1 MIATT
6 NATRRTEMSTAATN
20 VKEEKSKLVEL
31 TDLNFDKEA
40 LQSSL
45 PILVDFTAAWCA
57 PCRAIAP
64 HVEAVARAY
73 EGRLRV
79 GTCDVDANPE
89 ITAKLDV
96 RSMPTLLVFKGGNVV
111 GQLIGA
117 VPRAR
122 VEAMVEKA
130 LG

>member
-1 MIATT
+1 
-6 NATRRTEMSTAATN
+6 MSTATQ
-20 VKEEKSKLVEL
+20 KENEKTKLIEL

-40 LQSSL
+40 LQSPL

-64 HVEAVARAY
+64 HVEAVATRY

-96 RSMPTLLVFKGGNVV
+96 RSMPTLMVFKNGQVV
-111 GQLIGA
+111 GHMIGA
-117 VPRAR
+117 APRAKL
-122 VEAMVEKA
+122 EALVTRA

>member
-1 MIATT
+1 
-6 NATRRTEMSTAATN
+6 MSTAATAN
-20 VKEEKSKLVEL
+20 GKENAKLLEL
-31 TDLNFDKEA
+31 TDLNFEEEA
-40 LQSSL
+40 LHSPL

-73 EGRLRV
+73 QGRLRV

-89 ITAKLDV
+89 LAAKLDV
-96 RSMPTLLVFKGGNVV
+96 RSMPTLLVFKGGHVV

-122 VEAMVEKA
+122 VEAMVDKA
-130 LG
+130 LA

>member
-1 MIATT
+1 
-6 NATRRTEMSTAATN
+6 MSTVSEN
-20 VKEEKSKLVEL
+20 EKTKLLEL

-45 PILVDFTAAWCA
+45 PVLVDFTAAWCA
-57 PCRAIAP
+57 PCRAIKP
-64 HVEAVARAY
+64 HVEAMARAY

-79 GTCDVDANPE
+79 AMCDVDANPA

-130 LG
+130 LA

>member
-1 MIATT
+1 
-6 NATRRTEMSTAATN
+6 MST
-20 VKEEKSKLVEL
+20 VLEKAKLLEI

-40 LQSSL
+40 LQSPL

-57 PCRAIAP
+57 PCRTIKP

-79 GTCDVDANPE
+79 GVCDVDANPE
-89 ITAKLDV
+89 LTAKLDV

-111 GQLIGA
+111 GQIIGA

-130 LG
+130 LA

>member
-1 MIATT
+1 
-6 NATRRTEMSTAATN
+6 MSTATQN
-20 VKEEKSKLVEL
+20 EKVKEKTKLLEL

-40 LQSSL
+40 LQSPL

-64 HVEAVARAY
+64 HVVAVATRY

-96 RSMPTLLVFKGGNVV
+96 RSMPTLLIFKGGNVV
-111 GQLIGA
+111 GQIIGA

-122 VEAMVEKA
+122 VEAMVDKA
-130 LG
+130 LA

>member
-1 MIATT
+1 
-6 NATRRTEMSTAATN
+6 MSTAAAN
-20 VKEEKSKLVEL
+20 VKEKAKLLEL
-31 TDLNFDKEA
+31 TDLNFDQEA
-40 LQSSL
+40 LQSPL

-96 RSMPTLLVFKGGNVV
+96 RSMPTLLVFKGGGVV

>member
-1 MIATT
+1 
-6 NATRRTEMSTAATN
+6 MSTAIVN
-20 VKEEKSKLVEL
+20 EKPKLLEL

-40 LQSSL
+40 LQSPL

-57 PCRAIAP
+57 PCRTIKP

-79 GTCDVDANPE
+79 GICDVDANPE

-117 VPRAR
+117 VPRVR
-122 VEAMVEKA
+122 VEAMIEKA
-130 LG
+130 LA